1 MSRLE
6 SDSPEAGL
14 VVFGSAFAIYPT
26 SILLLDD
33 NREIWSE
40 NQANH
45 SFSPLIEVP
54 LTNLR

>member
-45 SFSPLIEVP
+45 SFSL
-54 LTNLR
+54 